1 MTLRVAEKTF
11 DSTHSEGLARKMKP
25 KDWRNVQEKSVQ
37 IVDGN
42 TADDVILTLPFWTKI
57 MAPKHSP
64 AERIPCDWK
73 KEMLS

>member
-1 MTLRVAEKTF
+1 MWPPFVRIWQTF
-11 DSTHSEGLARKMKP
+11 TEGLAKKMKP

-42 TADDVILTLPFWTKI
+42 TADDVILTFTIGKKI
-57 MAPKHSP
+57 MAAKYSP
-64 AERIPCDWK
+64 AEGIPCDWK